1 MQRNTHTLQPHTSGN
16 YLTYTHNGVNG
27 LSTTKS
33 SCPWFWHG
41 NTESLTHYTR
51 GRDLVMEQMRS
62 PKAPVEGFQEVWL
75 CVYEGRADL
84 NLRWTLRKQ
93 SLPRSILFNQRS
105 LWISFE
111 SELLLSS
118 SSTLP
123 REVFYFS
130 INSEIQFRLTHSN
143 QSSELKTNLILFWG
157 IKIRANTT
165 RIGASIHPSIF
176 CHVSGTR
183 SGWQQADARYSRRLS
198 QHFPDPPGKSGGVFK
213 LDEIFSLSRV
223 FWIHREVFSLLDMP
237 GKSPRGS
244 ALETSWCPNH
254 LNWLFSTRRSQF

>member
-1 MQRNTHTLQPHTSGN
+1 MQRNTHTHTLQPHTSGN

-75 CVYEGRADL
+75 CVYEGRAGL

-130 INSEIQFRLTHSN
+130 TNSEIQFRLTHSN
-143 QSSELKTNLILFWG
+143 QSSELRTNLILFWG

-165 RIGASIHPSIF
+165 YWCFQPSIHFLPCVWHQVRVAAGWCKVLKTTLATFSRPSWKIRRRF
-176 CHVSGTR
+176 QA
-183 SGWQQADARYSRRLS
+183 GWD
-198 QHFPDPPGKSGGVFK
+198 
-213 LDEIFSLSRV
+213 I
-223 FWIHREVFSLLDMP
+223 
-237 GKSPRGS
+237 
-244 ALETSWCPNH
+244 
-254 LNWLFSTRRSQF
+254 